1 MKAVQKYSRK
11 REAIL
16 DALRAANDHPSA
28 ETLYTRLKPRHPDL
42 SMGTVYRNLALFAEN
57 GDAVCVGNVNG
68 QDRYDARIA
77 PHAHFVC
84 TRCGAVA
91 DLDTPD
97 ALEAL
102 SGQVEAQTGG
112 RVLRHNAVFFGL
124 CADCLDKEG
133 N

>member
-16 DALRAANDHPSA
+16 DALRAAGDHPSA
-28 ETLYTRLKPRHPDL
+28 ETLYARLKPRHPDL
-42 SMGTVYRNLALFAEN
+42 SLGTVYRNLALFAEN

-68 QDRYDARIA
+68 QDRYDARTG

-84 TRCGAVA
+84 SRCGAVL

-97 ALEAL
+97 ALKSLCA
-102 SGQVEAQTGG
+102 QVETQTGG
-112 RVLRHNAVFFGL
+112 HVLRHDALFTGL
-124 CADCLDKEG
+124 CADCLAKEG